1 MATLNMQEN
10 LVIFSEDRDHIM
22 EASALVKPD
31 FPPTPGPVLLH
42 IATQDLSTFNTLGLR
57 SQARAF
63 VRLDDDVLQRLQ
75 ALSDLADQHG
85 RRVFIL
91 GGGSNVVL
99 APQMNSLVVKVETR
113 GLRVW
118 AQSDAELVV
127 EAKAG
132 EVWHDFVALCVRRG
146 WNGLENLA
154 LIPGTVGAAPVQNIG
169 AYGVELEQRFH
180 SLTAW
185 DLHERQLVEMDRDA
199 CRFSYRDSFFKH
211 ETPGRWLILAV
222 RLRLPRPWEPVL
234 RYPDLLAHPALR
246 RGRAQGLGDGQ
257 EPKQESGPA
266 LGATMGQEP
275 GQELAANPKGLTSV
289 QLPEQRAADAALS
302 TEVTARQIFDAV
314 CEIRR
319 RKLPDPAV
327 LPNAGSF
334 FKNPVVD
341 APQCEALRARYPDLV
356 AYAQPDG
363 RYKLAAGW
371 LIDRAGWKGRR
382 VGPVGVHERQALVLV
397 NHGGASAADIEA
409 LAGAIRADIADRYG
423 VELEQEPV
431 RVG

>member
-1 MATLNMQEN
+1 MAALNMQEN

-42 IATQDLSTFNTLGLR
+42 IATQDLSAFNTLGLR

-63 VRLDDDVLQRLQ
+63 VRLNDDAPQRLQ

-99 APQMNSLVVKVETR
+99 EPRLHSLVVKVETR

-132 EVWHDFVALCVRRG
+132 EVWHDFVALCVQRG

-185 DLHERQLVEMDRDA
+185 DLHERRLVEMDRAA

-211 ETPGRWLILAV
+211 EAPGRWLILAV
-222 RLRLPRPWEPVL
+222 RLRLPRPWAPVL
-234 RYPDLLAHPALR
+234 RYPDLLAHPGLG
-246 RGRAQGLGDGQ
+246 RGRTQEQDREQEQGQVQEQSRAQEQRLELESQ
-257 EPKQESGPA
+257 EQRLKPKQAS
-266 LGATMGQEP
+266 
-275 GQELAANPKGLTSV
+275 
-289 QLPEQRAADAALS
+289 ADAAAS
-302 TEVTARQIFDAV
+302 AGVTAHQIFDAV